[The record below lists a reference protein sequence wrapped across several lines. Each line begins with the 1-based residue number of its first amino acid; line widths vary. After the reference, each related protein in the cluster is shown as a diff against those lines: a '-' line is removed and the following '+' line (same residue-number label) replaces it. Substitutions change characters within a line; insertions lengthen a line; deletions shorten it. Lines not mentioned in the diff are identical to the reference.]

1 MKEDKK
7 PTIDIVIFFVSLL
20 VMFFWIL
27 TNNINVYENKFI
39 GIIAEILWLPLIL
52 LIFVLPIMTFVLISS
67 RKFKKPKILFLA
79 LAIQVTILIIQIA
92 K

>member
-1 MKEDKK
+1 MEEYKK
-7 PTIDIVIFFVSLL
+7 PAADIVIFFVSLL

-52 LIFVLPIMTFVLISS
+52 LIFGLPIMTFVLISS
-67 RKFKKPKILFLA
+67 RKFKKSKILFLS

>member
-1 MKEDKK
+1 MEEDKK
-7 PTIDIVIFFVSLL
+7 PATDIVIFFVSLL

-52 LIFVLPIMTFVLISS
+52 LIFGLPIMTFVLISS
-67 RKFKKPKILFLA
+67 RKFKKSKFLFLS

>member
-7 PTIDIVIFFVSLL
+7 STIDIVIFFVSLL

-52 LIFVLPIMTFVLISS
+52 LIFGLPIMTFVLISS
-67 RKFKKPKILFLA
+67 RKFKKSKILFLS

>member
-1 MKEDKK
+1 MEEYKK
-7 PTIDIVIFFVSLL
+7 PAADIVIFFVSLL

-39 GIIAEILWLPLIL
+39 GIIAEILWLPLML
-52 LIFVLPIMTFVLISS
+52 LIFGLPIMTFVLISS
-67 RKFKKPKILFLA
+67 RKFKKSKILFLS

>member
-1 MKEDKK
+1 MEEDKK

-39 GIIAEILWLPLIL
+39 GIIAEILWLPFIL

-67 RKFKKPKILFLA
+67 RKFEKSKILFLS
-79 LAIQVTILIIQIA
+79 LVIQIVILTIQIA

>member
-1 MKEDKK
+1 MKKDKK

-20 VMFFWIL
+20 VTLLWIL
-27 TNNINVYENKFI
+27 TSNINVYENKLI

-52 LIFVLPIMTFVLISS
+52 LIFVLPITTFVLIFS
-67 RKFKKPKILFLA
+67 RKLEKSKNLFLA
-79 LAIQVTILIIQIA
+79 LAIQITILIIQIA

>member
-1 MKEDKK
+1 MEEDKK
-7 PTIDIVIFFVSLL
+7 PATDIVIFFVSLL

-67 RKFKKPKILFLA
+67 RKFEKSKFLFLA

>member
-1 MKEDKK
+1 MEEDKK
-7 PTIDIVIFFVSLL
+7 PATDIVIFFVSLL

-67 RKFKKPKILFLA
+67 RKFKKSKILFLS
-79 LAIQVTILIIQIA
+79 LAIQFTILIIQIA

>member
-1 MKEDKK
+1 MEEDKK
-7 PTIDIVIFFVSLL
+7 PATDIVIFFVSLL

-67 RKFKKPKILFLA
+67 RKFKKSKILFLS